1 MNRESQLVHVARVA
15 YQLTKRSLRK
25 YSHPNSP
32 HTYSQPQVA
41 ACTLL
46 VFYLNKS
53 YRDGE
58 EWLLASEQVCRAL
71 ELRAVPDH
79 STLNRMFHQLNRVR
93 LLRLLRYLLQQQ
105 APREAV
111 IALDSTGYRPSQAS
125 AYYQTRS
132 GRRHRDWFK
141 GAYAVGTASQ
151 LILAVGESHGGS
163 ANDARFLLPL
173 KRAAQPY
180 LRRHWLCLADSGFDG
195 RAVTAR
201 DLIPPMRRY
210 GKLVAPERK
219 ARADLVSQARLD
231 GLFGQRWK
239 TETVHSVIKRKFG
252 DTVRSRSLRA
262 QRREPILKALL
273 YNIHR

>member
-1 MNRESQLVHVARVA
+1 MKRESRYVQIARIA

-25 YSHPNSP
+25 YSHRNSP
-32 HTYSQPQVA
+32 QTYSQPQVA

-58 EWLLASEQVCRAL
+58 DWLLASDQVCRVL
-71 ELRAVPDH
+71 ELPAVPDH
-79 STLNRMFHQLNRVR
+79 STLNRMFHKLNRVR
-93 LLRLLRYLLQQQ
+93 LLRLLRYLLEQQ

-111 IALDSTGYRPSQAS
+111 LALDSTGYRPSQAS

-132 GRRHRDWFK
+132 GRRYRDWFR

-151 LILAVGESHGGS
+151 LILAARESPGGS
-163 ANDARFLLPL
+163 ANDACFLLPL
-173 KRAAQPY
+173 KRGARPY
-180 LRRHWLCLADSGFDG
+180 VKRNGLTLADAGFDCQ
-195 RAVTAR
+195 AVTAR
-201 DLIPPMRRY
+201 DLIPPIRRH

-262 QRREPILKALL
+262 QRREPILKAVI

>member
-1 MNRESQLVHVARVA
+1 MKRESQYVQVARIA
-15 YQLTKRSLRK
+15 YYLAKRALRK
-25 YSHPNSP
+25 YRHRNSP

-58 EWLLASEQVCRAL
+58 DWLLASEQVCQVL
-71 ELRAVPDH
+71 ELQCVPDH

-93 LLRLLRYLLQQQ
+93 LLRLLRYLLQQL

-125 AYYQTRS
+125 AYYLTRS
-132 GRRHRDWFK
+132 GRRHRDWFR

-151 LILAVGESHGGS
+151 LILAVRESHGGS
-163 ANDARFLLPL
+163 ANDACFLRPL
-173 KRAAQPY
+173 KRGAQPY
-180 LRRHWLCLADSGFDG
+180 IKRNGLTLADAGFDCQ
-195 RAVTAR
+195 AVTAR
-201 DLIPPMRRY
+201 DLIPPIRRH
-210 GKLVAPERK
+210 GKLVAPEHK

-262 QRREPILKALL
+262 QRREPILKAVI